1 MLRLFVALA
10 FPEDIAAR
18 LDSLT
23 GGVPGADWIE
33 SDNYHLTLRFVGET
47 TEDRAEDLAYAL
59 MGVRAEPFDIEF
71 AGVGH
76 FATGE
81 EVRALWAGLR
91 KSPELETLHRRIDEA
106 CRREGFDSE
115 RRKFSPHV
123 TLARLKD
130 APLAKIQDF
139 LVHNALFKAGPLRVD
154 RFALFSSLRRAGGSV
169 YTREAEFFLRP

>member
-10 FPEDIAAR
+10 FPEDIVAR

-23 GGVPGADWIE
+23 GGVPGADWVE
-33 SDNYHLTLRFVGET
+33 SDNFHLTLRFVGDT

-59 MGVRAEPFDIEF
+59 MAVRAAPFDIEL
-71 AGVGH
+71 AGIGH

-91 KSPELETLHRRIDEA
+91 KSPALDALRHKVDEA
-106 CRREGFDSE
+106 CRRQGFGDE
-115 RRKFSPHV
+115 ERKFTPHV

-130 APLAKIQDF
+130 APLAKVQDF
-139 LVHNALFKAGPLRVD
+139 LVHNALFKAGPIRID
-154 RFALFSSLRRAGGSV
+154 RFALYSSLRRASGAV
-169 YTREAEFFLRP
+169 YTQEAEFFLRT

>member
-23 GGVPGADWIE
+23 GGVPGADWVE
-33 SDNYHLTLRFVGET
+33 SDNYHLTLRFVGDAH
-47 TEDRAEDLAYAL
+47 EDRAEDLVYAL
-59 MGVRAEPFDIEF
+59 MGVRAQPFDIEF

-76 FATGE
+76 FATGD

-91 KSPELETLHRRIDEA
+91 KSAELETLHRRIDEA

-115 RRKFSPHV
+115 RRKFTPHV

-139 LVHNALFKAGPLRVD
+139 LVHNALFKAGPVRVD

-169 YTREAEFFLRP
+169 YTKEAEFFLRS

>member
-23 GGVPGADWIE
+23 GGVPGADWVE

-47 TEDRAEDLAYAL
+47 PEDRAEDLAYAL

-76 FATGE
+76 FSTGD

-91 KSPELETLHRRIDEA
+91 KSPELETLQRRVDEA
-106 CRREGFDSE
+106 CRREGFEPSP
-115 RRKFSPHV
+115 RKFTPHV

-130 APLAKIQDF
+130 TPLGKVQDF
-139 LVHNALFKAGPLRVD
+139 LAHNALFKAGPVRVD

-169 YTREAEFFLRP
+169 YTQEAEFFLRS

>member
-18 LDSLT
+18 LDALT
-23 GGVPGADWIE
+23 GGVPGADWVE

-47 TEDRAEDLAYAL
+47 PEDRAEDLAYAL
-59 MGVRAEPFDIEF
+59 LGVRAEPFDIEF

-76 FATGE
+76 FATGD

-91 KSPELETLHRRIDEA
+91 KSPALEALHHKIEEA
-106 CRREGFDSE
+106 CRRQGFEPSP
-115 RRKFSPHV
+115 RKFTPHV
-123 TLARLKD
+123 TLARLKE
-130 APLAKIQDF
+130 APLAKVQDF
-139 LVHNALFKAGPLRVD
+139 LVHNALFKAGPVRVD

-169 YTREAEFFLRP
+169 YTQEAEFFLRS